1 MSELDEIVRVLK
13 GGGTILYPTD
23 TVWGIGCDATNPRAV
38 EKVFDVKNQAVGLP
52 VIVLV
57 DSIDMLHRFVPK
69 VHPRIETLLFYH
81 QRPLTVIYENC
92 RHLASNVMGKNGSA
106 AIRVTL
112 DPFCRELI
120 VSLGRPIVATEA
132 ALENFEYP
140 SRFTAIDPGIVDKVD
155 YVVRYKQD
163 QTSEEYPSVIVRLS
177 DKAELDFIR
186 D

>member
-1 MSELDEIVRVLK
+1 MSELDHIVRVLK

-23 TVWGIGCDATNPRAV
+23 TIWGIGCDATNSKAV
-38 EKVFDVKNQAVGLP
+38 EKIFQVKNQAENEPLAVMVDGL
-52 VIVLV
+52 
-57 DSIDMLHRFVPK
+57 DMLHRYVSE
-69 VHPRIETLLFYH
+69 VHPRLETLIYYH

-92 RHLASNVMGKNGSA
+92 KNLADNVMDKKRSA

-120 VSLGRPIVATEA
+120 ELLGKPLVATGATYSQEI
-132 ALENFEYP
+132 YP
-140 SRFTAIDPGIVDKVD
+140 RSFAEIDTRIIGQVD

-163 QTSEEYPSVIVRLS
+163 QRSVEYPSVIVRLS
-177 DKAELDFIR
+177 DRAELDFIR